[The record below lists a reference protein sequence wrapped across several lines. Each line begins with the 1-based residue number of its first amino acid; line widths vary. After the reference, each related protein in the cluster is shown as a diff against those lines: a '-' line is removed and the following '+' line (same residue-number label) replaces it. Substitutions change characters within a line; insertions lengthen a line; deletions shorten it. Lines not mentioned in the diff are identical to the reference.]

1 MVINKKLK
9 MRMVK
14 GVVLLT
20 LGAAFIFARSALM
33 EITQFNMLNQEAE
46 HLLDDSL
53 NKNLTTFVSLSG
65 IKAVVALLEGSSVGV
80 GFDLEV
86 GDLVQPA
93 YDYLDFVWRIFL
105 YALMALSFY
114 KLLMETGLLGTGFT
128 LVGVGLM
135 LGGVA
140 AVRPEF
146 RRWAR
151 FIVIFGILL
160 AYIIPSALIST
171 DYLSRTYLAN
181 VKEINAERIESVRG
195 QFGEARDDIFNLRT
209 KISVL
214 NPMQSIDTIRIEA
227 SFIANTLSQSV
238 WDSMFAFLT
247 FVLILMVELL
257 LLPFLTAFILYKT
270 VTLLTRSA
278 RTRLTTNPESEEEA
292 G

>member
-1 MVINKKLK
+1 MVDKKKLK
-9 MRMVK
+9 LRIVK
-14 GVVLLT
+14 GVVFLS
-20 LGAAFIFARSALM
+20 LGAAFVFARSTLM
-33 EITQFNMLNQEAE
+33 ELTQFNALNQEAE
-46 HLLDDSL
+46 GLLDDSL
-53 NKNLTTFVSLSG
+53 DKNLTTFVSLSG

-93 YDYLDFVWRIFL
+93 YDYLDFVWKIFL

-128 LVGVGLM
+128 LVGVGL
-135 LGGVA
+135 LLAGIA
-140 AVRPEF
+140 SVRPEF

-160 AYIIPSALIST
+160 AYIIPAALIST
-171 DYLSRTYLAN
+171 DYLSRTYLVN

-195 QFGEARDDIFNLRT
+195 QLGEARDDIFDMKE

-214 NPMQSIDTIRIEA
+214 NPVQSIDAIRSEA
-227 SFIANTLSQSV
+227 SNIANTVSQSV

-278 RTRLTTNPESEEEA
+278 QTQLTTKQENEEEA
-292 G
+292 A